1 MKRFFIISAI
11 MVMLSLIAVNCQ
23 ESTTPI
29 DSTTLSATPVP
40 YTTIPQ
46 PFTENFYF
54 LYGAP
59 LAKGATPILRR
70 LEEDGIP
77 LTDAW
82 FIDEQNIGPCEKP
95 ILLQLIVRLSK
106 ADDRIQDFGFVSD
119 SSQVELDD
127 CIPIWLHYRF

>member
-1 MKRFFIISAI
+1 MKRFFIISTI
-11 MVMLSLIAVNCQ
+11 FIVLSLLVVNCQ

-46 PFTENFYF
+46 PFSKNFYF

-70 LEEDGIP
+70 LEEENIP

-82 FIDEQNIGPCEKP
+82 FIDERNIGPCENP
-95 ILLQLIVRLSK
+95 IILQLIVRLSK
-106 ADDRIQDFGFVSD
+106 TDDRIHDFGFVSD
-119 SSQVELDD
+119 SSQVELDE
-127 CIPIWLHYRF
+127 CIPTWLHYRF